1 MASLGP
7 SASVGEIEDELDFV
21 NILIETLDPEADEYA
36 QKHEEHMS
44 TKKYLEQRLAALT
57 QRSSPL
63 PQMDGASD
71 QKEFWRTTLGGRPPS
86 RHSDSSLHEGPSS
99 GMKRSADNENLGV
112 DLNHRSKRQTPDPSR
127 VRTPSSNNSF
137 VMVERPRA
145 SNSEGAR
152 MRQLQAEAAISR
164 QRESHF
170 ADEQL
175 ARNLSQQQSAIRPS
189 SAIASSAARPNVQ
202 TTLGFNGSFQRPP
215 KVKSEAQI
223 KSESRSPQQGERA
236 RPARAIVDLTGLDDD
251 DSDSDISEISPTNF
265 TPSGRQSRP
274 CSHAPAPPAYGA
286 PAPSPYGGP
295 VFTPAQPGRIG
306 SAQPGHQQY
315 PMPGAWPVMQPP
327 PPSYGTMQQ
336 YPSRNVQSGLYI
348 PSTGMNR
355 AISSASG
362 QLSELNYLVNGQN
375 ASRNAYSIGNDD
387 DLVYGGTQPRSDP
400 LSSLY
405 AGQEDLYRDRYEAYA
420 GHDPTKTKE
429 EIEALLANIRPD
441 EELPAHL
448 RVQTPEG
455 MTVKLKKYQEL
466 GLTWLKKCEEGTN
479 KGGILAD
486 DMGLGKTIQ
495 MLSLMVSHRSEDPRC
510 KTTLI
515 IAPVALMRQWQEE
528 IATRIKPRPHALSV
542 FVHHGQAK
550 KKRFADLRMYDV
562 VLTTYGSIAAELK
575 KAEAFELRR
584 RNDPN
589 AQPYDKERCALLG
602 EECRWYRVVLDE
614 AQCIKNRN
622 TKTAKAAY
630 RLDAQ
635 YRFCMS
641 GTPMM
646 NNVEE
651 LHSLIHFLR
660 IRPYCRWDKFRVD
673 IVQGLKSER
682 TKDKAMSM
690 LQTLCKAV
698 MLRRTKKSTFEG
710 QPILVLPER
719 VTEVDHPQFNEDEQD
734 FYKALEQQTTLQFNK
749 YFAAGTVGK
758 NYSAILVLL
767 LRLRQACC
775 HPHLVKDFGVA
786 TAADLSQNDLVTFAE
801 SLDQHI
807 VAMIRE
813 KEGNFECPVCYDATT
828 NPAIFVPCGHDTC
841 PDCFARLT
849 DPSNAVAD
857 GNENAP
863 GGKGKCPQC
872 RGEIDSKKVTDF
884 DSFKKVHQRELLT
897 IEERNQE
904 AVDEEAA
911 ADSDDSSDSDE
922 DSEDDD
928 DVDERGNM
936 RGFIVNDEDE
946 DDEVEDGE
954 TEVDND
960 NAGEGPST
968 TSPSTTSGQKAKKP
982 QKASKKSKKA
992 MGKEKKKEAKAV
1004 TLADLKKMASRSKKF
1019 KKAYLKK
1026 LQKDWVSSA
1035 KIEKTL
1041 EILQTLMQAPEGEK
1055 ILIFSQWTS
1064 LLDLLEV
1071 PIHRAGHGYV
1081 RYDGSMNP
1089 SERANAVDN
1098 FRDHRKNIRIMLVSL
1113 KAGNAGLNLNMAS
1126 QVVILDPFWNPF
1138 IEEQAIDRA
1147 HRLGQER
1154 PVKVHRV
1161 LIEGTVEDRI
1171 IAIQERK
1178 RELIGQALDENA
1190 SANIGRLG
1198 VRELAY
1204 LFGVTNNP
1212 NQAIQYRAQEPQRRR

>member
-7 SASVGEIEDELDFV
+7 AASVGEIEDELDFV

-36 QKHEEHMS
+36 QNYEKHMS
-44 TKKYLEQRLAALT
+44 TKISLEQRLAALT
-57 QRSSPL
+57 QTASPM
-63 PQMDGASD
+63 PQMDGRSG
-71 QKEFWRTTLGGRPPS
+71 QNEFWRTTLGGRPPS
-86 RHSDSSLHEGPSS
+86 RHSDSSLHDGLSSS
-99 GMKRSADNENLGV
+99 GLKRVADHENPGV
-112 DLNHRSKRQTPDPSR
+112 GDHRSKRQTPDPAR
-127 VRTPSSNNSF
+127 VSTPSSSNNSF

-145 SNSEGAR
+145 SYSEGAR
-152 MRQLQAEAAISR
+152 IRHAQAEAAFER
-164 QRESHF
+164 QRVAQR

-175 ARNLSQQQSAIRPS
+175 ARTLSQQQSASRPS
-189 SAIASSAARPNVQ
+189 SAIASSSGRPNVQ
-202 TTLGFNGSFQRPP
+202 TTLGFNGAVQRPP
-215 KVKSEAQI
+215 PVKSESQI
-223 KSESRSPQQGERA
+223 KSEPSNPQPGERA
-236 RPARAIVDLTGLDDD
+236 RPTRAVVDLTGLDDD
-251 DSDSDISEISPTNF
+251 DSDSDISEIAPENF
-265 TPSGRQSRP
+265 TPSGRQSQP
-274 CSHAPAPPAYGA
+274 YSHAPAPPAYV
-286 PAPSPYGGP
+286 SPYGGP
-295 VFTPAQPGRIG
+295 VFTSGQQGRMG
-306 SAQPGHQQY
+306 SAQPGRPQY
-315 PMPGAWPVMQPP
+315 SMPGAWPGMQPP

-348 PSTGMNR
+348 PSANIRSGT
-355 AISSASG
+355 SSASG

-375 ASRNAYSIGNDD
+375 ASRNAYSIGDDD

-455 MTVKLKKYQEL
+455 MAIKLKKYQEL

-495 MLSLMVSHRSEDPRC
+495 MLSLMVSRRSEDPRC

-515 IAPVALMRQWQEE
+515 IAPVALMRQWKEE
-528 IATRIKPRPHALSV
+528 IATRIKPLHALSV
-542 FVHHGQAK
+542 YVHHGQAK
-550 KKRFADLRMYDV
+550 KKRFADLRMFDV

-584 RNDPN
+584 RNDPD

-630 RLDAQ
+630 RLNAQ

-660 IRPYCRWDKFRVD
+660 IRPYCRWDKFRMD
-673 IVQGLKSER
+673 IVQGLKNAR
-682 TKDKAMSM
+682 TRDKAMSM

-719 VTEVDHPQFNEDEQD
+719 VTEVDNPQFNEHEQD
-734 FYKALEQQTTLQFNK
+734 FYQALEQKTTLQFNK

-786 TAADLSQNDLVTFAE
+786 TAADLSQDDLVTFAE
-801 SLDQHI
+801 SLDQNV
-807 VAMIRE
+807 VARIKE

-828 NPAIFVPCGHDTC
+828 NPAIFIPCGHDTC
-841 PDCFARLT
+841 SDCFARLT

-863 GGKGKCPQC
+863 GGKGKCPEC

-884 DSFKKVHQRELLT
+884 DSFKKVHQRDLLT
-897 IEERNQE
+897 VEERNQE
-904 AVDEEAA
+904 SVDEEAA
-911 ADSDDSSDSDE
+911 ADSDDSSDSDDD
-922 DSEDDD
+922 DSEDGDD
-928 DVDERGNM
+928 ADERGNL
-936 RGFIVNDEDE
+936 RGFIVDDE
-946 DDEVEDGE
+946 DDEAEGSE
-954 TEVDND
+954 TEVEEGND

-968 TSPSTTSGQKAKKP
+968 ASRQKAKAKNS
-982 QKASKKSKKA
+982 QRALKKSKKA
-992 MGKEKKKEAKAV
+992 KGKEKKKEAKAV
-1004 TLADLKKMASRSKKF
+1004 TLADLKKMATRNKKF

-1026 LQKDWVSSA
+1026 LEKDWVSSA

-1041 EILQTLMQAPEGEK
+1041 EIVQTLMQAPEGEK

-1089 SERANAVDN
+1089 SERADAVDN

-1126 QVVILDPFWNPF
+1126 QVIILDPFWNPF

-1212 NQAIQYRAQEPQRRR
+1212 SQAVQYRPQEPQRRR